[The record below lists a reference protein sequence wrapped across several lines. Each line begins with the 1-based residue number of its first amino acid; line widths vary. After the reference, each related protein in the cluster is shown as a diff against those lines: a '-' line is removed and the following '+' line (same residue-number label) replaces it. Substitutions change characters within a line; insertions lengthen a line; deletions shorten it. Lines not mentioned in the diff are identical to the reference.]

1 VTIVGRILYV
11 VGFDDTESAIS
22 WQVAALSKA
31 WRAPIL
37 LLGVR
42 RARWLPFLDQ
52 DDRRALKRA
61 TVDVAKRLRGLRAH
75 VAGIKVAF
83 GDVAEHAC
91 RVADQGGAGLIMV
104 GAGIE
109 AMDDPRSMSAAALAI
124 GRNARQDVWI
134 CKPFADPHVD
144 HVLCAADT
152 SPLAG
157 EAVQR
162 AAAICRPFNARLRV
176 LSVLLESPPPLPN
189 AARDDPDEALLAGRR
204 HQKSF
209 LDQFDLAGI
218 ALSRAVV
225 RGPQT
230 PVELLLEAE
239 QYCDGVL
246 VMGAIGR
253 DRARRRL
260 GATTEAVL
268 RACPS
273 SVLIVRGKPLA
284 AGTPA
289 GMRLANTEAAET
301 AETADG
307 G

>member
-1 VTIVGRILYV
+1 MEIGRRILYV
-11 VGFDDTESAIS
+11 VGFDDAEPAVS
-22 WQVAALSKA
+22 WQVAELAKA
-31 WRAPIL
+31 WRAPIV
-37 LLGVR
+37 LLGAR
-42 RARWLPFLDQ
+42 RSRWLPFLEQ

-61 TVDVAKRLRGLRAH
+61 TVDVARRLRGLRAH

-83 GDVAEHAC
+83 GDVAGHAC
-91 RVADQGGAGLIMV
+91 RAADACGAGLIMV

-109 AMDDPRSMSAAALAI
+109 AMDDPRSMSRAALEI
-124 GRNARQDVWI
+124 ARHAHQDVWI

-157 EAVQR
+157 EAVER
-162 AAAICRPFNARLRV
+162 AAAICRQFNARLRV
-176 LSVLLESPPPLPN
+176 LSVLLEPPPPLPSV
-189 AARDDPDEALLAGRR
+189 AERDDPDEAVLAGRR
-204 HQKSF
+204 RQKLF

-218 ALSRAVV
+218 ALSRAIVW
-225 RGPQT
+225 GTQT

-239 QYCDGVL
+239 QYGDGVL
-246 VMGAIGR
+246 VIGAIGQG
-253 DRARRRL
+253 DGRRRL

-273 SVLIVRGKPLA
+273 SVLVVRGRHA
-284 AGTPA
+284 AAARTGTRVA
-289 GMRLANTEAAET
+289 SV
-301 AETADG
+301 ETADG